1 MSYPTVGAGPR
12 NVCEVCGSD
21 VRGQAIR
28 GGCVLEKCQTCG
40 HLLRDLERCPAD
52 HRDLAYGGE
61 PTLDRIRLDLTYR
74 ELVRDGVPG
83 RVFEVGFGAGSM
95 LRRFLDEV
103 LGPDDDIAYFEYVKR
118 SNRETG
124 PALVGLELGHPRD
137 LLPLLA
143 RMETSPLTIER
154 VDPGSPLFRFIG

>member
-1 MSYPTVGAGPR
+1 MYKRQEPGA
-12 NVCEVCGSD
+12 
-21 VRGQAIR
+21 
-28 GGCVLEKCQTCG
+28 
-40 HLLRDLERCPAD
+40 
-52 HRDLAYGGE
+52 
-61 PTLDRIRLDLTYR
+61 
-74 ELVRDGVPG
+74 
-83 RVFEVGFGAGSM
+83 